1 MKSLRL
7 PLCVAI
13 LGWLPALAAAETR
26 VVVLGSG
33 TPVLDADRAGAGI
46 AVVYNGRAYLFDLG
60 AGVVQRAI
68 EASRTHRI
76 PGLEP
81 TSIDRIFFTHLH
93 SDHVLDF
100 AELAATLWWRK
111 EVNVRVW
118 GPSGVSQMAEGMYAM
133 MASDIAIRNGG
144 TQPVTDPEG
153 YKVESAEI
161 DEGIVLEEDGLTVE
175 AFAVM
180 HGAIRP
186 AFGYRITTPDRTI
199 VISGDTAYSDKLV
212 EMAQDADILFH
223 EVISETGLGEL
234 EPFWQNYHSAAH
246 TTTSE
251 LARIANQARPAL
263 LVLYHVLYY
272 AAPIQSALD
281 EVRALYDGE
290 VVLADD
296 LDIY

>member
-1 MKSLRL
+1 
-7 PLCVAI
+7 
-13 LGWLPALAAAETR
+13 
-26 VVVLGSG
+26 
-33 TPVLDADRAGAGI
+33 
-46 AVVYNGRAYLFDLG
+46 
-60 AGVVQRAI
+60 
-68 EASRTHRI
+68 
-76 PGLEP
+76 
-81 TSIDRIFFTHLH
+81 
-93 SDHVLDF
+93 
-100 AELAATLWWRK
+100 
-111 EVNVRVW
+111 
-118 GPSGVSQMAEGMYAM
+118 MAP
-133 MASDIAIRNGG
+133 DIAIRNGG